1 MSENSQ
7 FLRKETRVSTVVW
20 SVICIIAIIMLTLL
34 ALMLNRREIAVVG
47 SVVLALCLSFVHGIT
62 QLTVLRDYRS
72 SHSYLSMDG
81 IMHICLTVIIA
92 MASVLYLI
100 VEGVRATG
108 ADIASSFDF
117 RYMVAVFILVVAVWQ
132 CVVAYIAFRHRHF
145 NAPVEALL
153 AVSYVISAVGV
164 IGEASFKNED
174 TAAVFL
180 LVADFVLCAVTLFY
194 LLFSYVFRSPEYL
207 VTEEGLQALRR
218 EAEMQAQRAARFA
231 AFAAPRQP
239 GQPPIYPPQVPGTPA
254 APTPTP
260 DAREDVTERLMKL
273 KSLYDA
279 GVVSEEEY
287 QAKRRELLSRL

>member
-1 MSENSQ
+1 MSDRSQ

-20 SVICIIAIIMLTLL
+20 SIICIIAIIMMTLL
-34 ALMLNRREIAVVG
+34 ALMLNKREIAVVG

-62 QLTVLRDYRS
+62 QLSVLRDYRS
-72 SHSYLSMDG
+72 SHRYLSMDG

-100 VEGVRATG
+100 VEGIRAGG

-117 RYMVAVFILVVAVWQ
+117 RYMVAVFIFAVAVWQ
-132 CVVAYIAFRHRHF
+132 CVVTYIAFRRRHF

-153 AVSYVISAVGV
+153 AASYVISGVGV
-164 IGEASFKNED
+164 IGQATFHHED

-180 LVADFVLCAVTLFY
+180 LAADFLLCAVTLFY

-207 VTEEGLQALRR
+207 VTEEGMQALRR

-231 AFAAPRQP
+231 PFAAPPRP
-239 GQPPIYPPQVPGTPA
+239 GQPTPPPQMSGTPA
-254 APTPTP
+254 APPTAPTTP
-260 DAREDVTERLMKL
+260 REDVADRLIKL
-273 KSLYDA
+273 KNLYDA
-279 GVVSEEEY
+279 GVISGEEY
-287 QAKRRELLSRL
+287 QEKRRELLSRL